1 MWIRSQDK
9 TRLID
14 ANYIRVNGV
23 YIEAMSFGTYAI
35 IGEYSSQEKALKV
48 IDRIE
53 KELNKGELI
62 EQVDGRM
69 YHKHKNTVIQ
79 MPLDIEVEEEE
90 LI

>member
-1 MWIRSQDK
+1 MLVRSQDK

-14 ANYIRVNGV
+14 ANYIRVNGND
-23 YIEAMSFGTYAI
+23 IEAIHSDMLCTK

-53 KELNKGELI
+53 KALNKGELI

-69 YHKHKNTVIQ
+69 YRNHKNTVFQ
-79 MPLDIEVEEEE
+79 MPLDIEA
-90 LI
+90 

>member
-1 MWIRSQDK
+1 MWIRSQNK

-14 ANYIRVNGV
+14 ANYIRVNGI
-23 YIEAMSFGTYAI
+23 YIEAMSFGSYAV

-53 KELNKGELI
+53 KALNKGELI

-69 YHKHKNTVIQ
+69 YCNHKNTVFQ
-79 MPLDIEVEEEE
+79 MPLDIEVK
-90 LI
+90 